1 MNKSIIFLPLVV
13 LAILLCPTKMWAQKF
28 SITGKVTEQSTGEV
42 LPGATALLLNAK
54 DSSQVTGAATTTAG
68 TFTLSP
74 KKGGKYILRVSY
86 MGFKTYTKDLNL
98 DKKTA
103 KQNLGTIALAE
114 DAIMMQQAHV
124 VARLAQVEMKAD
136 TFVFNADAFRLPEGA
151 VLEELVKKLPG
162 VEVAEDGTITHN
174 GKTIKRIMVDGKEF
188 FGNDTKLSMKN
199 IPTKMVK
206 NIKAYDRQSDYSRV
220 TGIDDGEEE
229 AVLDLTVKKGM
240 KEGWMV
246 TVEGGYGTQD
256 RYTGRLNVMRI
267 LDDLQFAL
275 FANTDNSSNGGGI
288 VSNHDILERMGVYD
302 GARLTATRF
311 LKEDFGQMGGKSLE
325 DYNALMRLKKGEVSN
340 SFQTTD
346 LNGNQLSKIVK
357 LVDIIP
363 AHVASLDEDYIR
375 IEEMALEDKQ
385 NRVYQKWLESKID
398 GMYVYIDPAYRSD
411 EFTYDGWIK

>member
-1 MNKSIIFLPLVV
+1 MNRSIIILPLVV
-13 LAILLCPTKMWAQKF
+13 LAILLCPMKTWAQKF

-162 VEVAEDGTITHN
+162 VEVAEDGT
-174 GKTIKRIMVDGKEF
+174 
-188 FGNDTKLSMKN
+188 
-199 IPTKMVK
+199 
-206 NIKAYDRQSDYSRV
+206 
-220 TGIDDGEEE
+220 
-229 AVLDLTVKKGM
+229 
-240 KEGWMV
+240 
-246 TVEGGYGTQD
+246 
-256 RYTGRLNVMRI
+256 
-267 LDDLQFAL
+267 L
-275 FANTDNSSNGGGI
+275 F
-288 VSNHDILERMGVYD
+288 
-302 GARLTATRF
+302 
-311 LKEDFGQMGGKSLE
+311 
-325 DYNALMRLKKGEVSN
+325 NAPPVWPSG
-340 SFQTTD
+340 
-346 LNGNQLSKIVK
+346 
-357 LVDIIP
+357 
-363 AHVASLDEDYIR
+363 
-375 IEEMALEDKQ
+375 
-385 NRVYQKWLESKID
+385 
-398 GMYVYIDPAYRSD
+398 
-411 EFTYDGWIK
+411 

>member
-1 MNKSIIFLPLVV
+1 MKRSIIILPLVV
-13 LAILLCPTKMWAQKF
+13 LAILLCPIKTWAQKF

-188 FGNDTKLSMKN
+188 F
-199 IPTKMVK
+199 
-206 NIKAYDRQSDYSRV
+206 
-220 TGIDDGEEE
+220 
-229 AVLDLTVKKGM
+229 
-240 KEGWMV
+240 
-246 TVEGGYGTQD
+246 
-256 RYTGRLNVMRI
+256 
-267 LDDLQFAL
+267 
-275 FANTDNSSNGGGI
+275 
-288 VSNHDILERMGVYD
+288 
-302 GARLTATRF
+302 
-311 LKEDFGQMGGKSLE
+311 
-325 DYNALMRLKKGEVSN
+325 
-340 SFQTTD
+340 
-346 LNGNQLSKIVK
+346 
-357 LVDIIP
+357 
-363 AHVASLDEDYIR
+363 
-375 IEEMALEDKQ
+375 
-385 NRVYQKWLESKID
+385 
-398 GMYVYIDPAYRSD
+398 
-411 EFTYDGWIK
+411 